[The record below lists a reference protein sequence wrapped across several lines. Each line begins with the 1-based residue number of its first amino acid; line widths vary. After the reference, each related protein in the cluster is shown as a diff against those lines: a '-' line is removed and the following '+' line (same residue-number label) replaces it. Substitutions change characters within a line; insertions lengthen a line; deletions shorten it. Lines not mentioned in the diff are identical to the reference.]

1 MEALY
6 LTPAG
11 SDVAYRVWPSPEPV
25 PEGAVQEARD
35 HVLELREAA
44 DADKAELAVEGVTL
58 QALRTRSPD
67 TGRWVWSP
75 GFNAGVAEAELRIR
89 GRTVSLELVTD
100 PAVGKATREA
110 FDVMVGE
117 ILSDTLALLSAGG
130 HRTGLSKG
138 VGGRPPPLARLEY
151 LRSRADRI
159 AAAVRSI
166 DASPRRTLVAET
178 EALPYWRA
186 KAATGMEIARS
197 VAISRLIPD
206 MNDPSVLPA
215 ALRGHLPAKIRKTVR
230 RSSLDIPEHR
240 AIKACLRHW
249 GQWLCDAGDLLA
261 AAPPESRKGGAA
273 ARMRA
278 AGRTLTSLLALPLFD
293 GVGEAPPRPEAT
305 PLFRHEPRYREF
317 MRLHEE
323 MVLGVTP
330 VFGDFLDLPLAR
342 THELYELWAYLRLVR
357 ASADM
362 EGGAVDLSRL
372 FKVSS
377 GGVEIAREQVEA
389 KAGRIT
395 VAFQRAYGEC
405 WRDPTGVGSSSRTMV
420 PDIVVAVEGRPVA
433 VALDAKYRIDGGVS
447 DAMTSAHTYRDA
459 IIEYRGGTT
468 RPLLV
473 GSFLLSPQ
481 RIEPAGD
488 WMAAGNPARFFH
500 AGYRAEFGIG
510 AFSLPAD
517 AAPDVPR
524 RILAEA
530 VALVGGL

>member
-1 MEALY
+1 MEIF
-6 LTPAG
+6 LTPSG
-11 SDVAYRVWPSPEPV
+11 SNVSYRVWPTPEPI
-25 PEGAVQEARD
+25 PEGVVQEARD
-35 HVLELREAA
+35 HLIELRDA
-44 DADKAELAVEGVTL
+44 DGADKAELTVEGVAL
-58 QALRTRSPD
+58 QALRTGSPD
-67 TGRWVWSP
+67 AGRWVWSP

-89 GRTVSLELVTD
+89 GRTVPLELVTD
-100 PAVGKATREA
+100 PAVGKATRDA
-110 FDVMVGE
+110 FDRMVGE

-130 HRTGLSKG
+130 HRTGLAKG
-138 VGGRPPPLARLEY
+138 VGSRPPPLARLEY
-151 LRSRADRI
+151 LRSRAERI
-159 AAAVRSI
+159 AAAVRAI

-186 KAATGMEIARS
+186 KAATGTEIARS
-197 VAISRLIPD
+197 VATSRLVPD
-206 MNDPSVLPA
+206 LNEPSVLPA

-293 GVGEAPPRPEAT
+293 GVGDAAPRPEAT

-323 MVLGVTP
+323 IALGVSP

-357 ASADM
+357 AAAGM
-362 EGGAVDLSRL
+362 EGGAVDVSRL
-372 FKVSS
+372 FKLSS
-377 GGVEIAREQVEA
+377 GGVEIAREHVVA
-389 KAGRIT
+389 KAGRIS
-395 VAFQRAYGEC
+395 VAFQQAFGEC
-405 WRDPTGVGSSSRTMV
+405 WRDAAGVGSTSRTMI
-420 PDIVVAVEGRPVA
+420 PDIVVFVEGRDAA
-433 VALDAKYRIDGGVS
+433 VALDAKYRIDGGVA

-459 IIEYRGGTT
+459 IVRYFDGST
-468 RPLLV
+468 RSLLA
-473 GSFLLSPQ
+473 GSFLVSPQ
-481 RIEPAGD
+481 RIQLQED
-488 WMAAGNPARFFH
+488 WKSAGNPGRFFH

-510 AFSLPAD
+510 AFSLPPHDTGD
-517 AAPDVPR
+517 APR
-524 RILAEA
+524 RILEESLAFIEA
-530 VALVGGL
+530 S

>member
-1 MEALY
+1 MEIR
-6 LTPAG
+6 LTPSG
-11 SDVAYRVWPSPEPV
+11 SDTAYRVWPSPEPI

-35 HVLELREAA
+35 HLIELLDAEG
-44 DADKAELAVEGVTL
+44 ADKAEFAVEGIPL
-58 QALRTRSPD
+58 QALRSRSVNSA
-67 TGRWVWSP
+67 RWVWSP
-75 GFNAGVAEAELRIR
+75 GFNAGVAEAELWIR
-89 GRTVSLELVTD
+89 GRTVRLGIVTD
-100 PAVGKATREA
+100 PAAAKATREA
-110 FDVMVGE
+110 FDRMVGE

-130 HRTGLSKG
+130 HRTGLAKG

-151 LRSRADRI
+151 LRSRAERI
-159 AAAVRSI
+159 ASAVTAI

-186 KAATGMEIARS
+186 RAATGTEIARS
-197 VAISRLIPD
+197 VATSRLVPD
-206 MNDPSVLPA
+206 LNEPSILPA

-249 GQWLCDAGDLLA
+249 GQWLVDAADLLA

-278 AGRTLTSLLALPLFD
+278 TGRSLTALLALPLFD
-293 GVGEAPPRPEAT
+293 GVGDAAPWPEAT

-357 ASADM
+357 AAVEM
-362 EGGAVDLSRL
+362 EGGAIDVSRL
-372 FKVSS
+372 FNVSTD
-377 GGVEIAREQVEA
+377 GVEIAREQVEA
-389 KAGRIT
+389 KAGKMT
-395 VAFQRAYGEC
+395 VAFQRAFGEC
-405 WRDPTGVGSSSRTMV
+405 WRDPAGVGSTSRTMV
-420 PDIVVAVEGRPVA
+420 PDIVVFVEGRPAA
-433 VALDAKYRIDGGVS
+433 VTLDAKYRVDGGVA

-459 IIEYRGGTT
+459 IVRRLGGTT
-468 RPLLV
+468 SPLLA

-481 RIEPAGD
+481 RIEPEGD
-488 WMAAGNPARFFH
+488 WKAAGSPARFFH
-500 AGYRAEFGIG
+500 PGYRSEFGIG
-510 AFSLPAD
+510 AYSLPVDAD
-517 AAPDVPR
+517 ADIPR

-530 VALVGGL
+530 MALVDGR